1 MILLSVSLVIVYN
14 IKLLFIV
21 QLFQQSISVGSNITM
36 LKRAF
41 LLNGIVRVV
50 QLGFVSDIFRLK
62 TVAQNNRAKTVK

>member
-1 MILLSVSLVIVYN
+1 MLILLSVSLVMVYN

-50 QLGFVSDIFRLK
+50 QLGFGIGYIS
-62 TVAQNNRAKTVK
+62 AKNGSSK

>member
-1 MILLSVSLVIVYN
+1 MIYN

-50 QLGFVSDIFRLK
+50 QLGFGIGYIS
-62 TVAQNNRAKTVK
+62 AKNGSSK

>member
-1 MILLSVSLVIVYN
+1 MIVYN